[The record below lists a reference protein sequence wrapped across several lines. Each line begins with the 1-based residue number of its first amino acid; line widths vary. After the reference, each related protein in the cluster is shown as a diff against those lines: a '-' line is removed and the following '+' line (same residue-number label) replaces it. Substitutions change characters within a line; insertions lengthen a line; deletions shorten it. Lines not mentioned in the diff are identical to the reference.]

1 MPIMGR
7 ETVTEQEPEPTKS
20 ESANGKFMMRWIQE
34 LSQKSFSLSIK
45 DGVRRTSDTKGKEKK
60 EKYGWG
66 RITTQTL
73 FIDDEEEIQS
83 GDFSYKQLQAA
94 TQDFSPANKIREDGF
109 GSVYKGV
116 LPDGRAITVKVTSL
130 NSKQGKKEFLN
141 EINAV
146 STLRHPNIVTMLGHC
161 VAVDNR
167 LLWVP
172 AKWESR

>member
-7 ETVTEQEPEPTKS
+7 ETVTEQEPTKS

-60 EKYGWG
+60 EKYGW
-66 RITTQTL
+66 
-73 FIDDEEEIQS
+73 EEIQS